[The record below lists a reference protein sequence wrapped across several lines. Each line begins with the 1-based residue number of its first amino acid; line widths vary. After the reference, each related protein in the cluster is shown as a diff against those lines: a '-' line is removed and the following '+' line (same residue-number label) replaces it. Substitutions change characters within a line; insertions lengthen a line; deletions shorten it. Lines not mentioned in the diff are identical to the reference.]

1 MSAAATA
8 VSSSQEQGAS
18 FPWHEYRLPRT
29 LVPEQYYIYIHPDL
43 NTNTVTGQVH
53 ILMTAL
59 NSTSSV
65 VLNGKNLAIT
75 EAFLKEL
82 TPHHGQESISVRVL
96 ESVPNEQLAFIS
108 EIPLAAGRKYQ
119 LSIAYNTTISTG
131 FSGIYKAS
139 YWTDNTIPRILAATQ
154 FEPTS
159 ARKAFPCFDDPTMKA
174 VFSIVVVRDY
184 NNKAISN
191 MPKVKT
197 KPRADGLLED
207 HFLHSVR
214 MSSYLVAF
222 VISDF
227 TSNSTKSK
235 YGTKVSVYAP
245 PNQIDQTSYALDVAV
260 KILEFFEEYFQI
272 RYPLPKIDLVAIP
285 EFESGAMENWG
296 LVTFRETSL
305 LYDPMTSSERNRLWI
320 MLVTAHELAHQ
331 AGWFGNLVT
340 MQWWNDLW
348 LNEGFGNYMQFIA
361 ADKLEPS
368 WCVEDQLL
376 TVNVYRALERDSFSS
391 SHPISLPVKNSQQ
404 IRQMFDIVSY
414 CKGASILRMIQSYL
428 NETVFTAGIR
438 AYLKQHSYSN
448 AQQDDLWSAL
458 DSPLQGLGRYSHT
471 RTSRLCPEQQS
482 NAGKSSF
489 QSALEH
495 NRRVDVKA
503 LMDTWTK
510 QKGYPVVSVQ
520 VSGQKVKLQQDIF
533 TLYPQNGTGQLQTTL
548 GFFIFLL
555 NRNLFFTFA
564 LRFLWQIPFT
574 FYSNTSSSATTYL
587 MKKKEELISLPHEV
601 AWIKANVNSTGFY
614 RVSYDLPTLHALIRQ
629 LQERHT
635 VFSRIDRASLIDDAF
650 HLASQGSLQ
659 YSETFTLSL
668 YLKREEEY
676 LPIRMFVS
684 HMGKIMSK
692 LSFGRQRCVFHLI
705 KIHLWGVLER
715 QIRARSFDDCGSL
728 PQQNLR
734 ALLLS
739 LASGMPSLPV
749 RQRAQNTF
757 HSWMANDGKIPLPRT
772 LRGLIFREG
781 VRRGGHR
788 EWMFVL
794 QKYLRSVSSSEKA
807 LFLAALSSTRD
818 PKKKIWQLLNAALQ
832 NKAIKMQDF
841 IILVSRMAGSLWSS
855 ELVWRFVRSHWEELV
870 EKFSLGSSYLSHIVN
885 SVISR
890 FSSPEEYNEVHNFF
904 VSQKKLGHLAFVKQS
919 LEIIRLNMMWLK
931 RNTDPIKAWLQKK
944 YSHSYVAYRHCR
956 NRTTYRYVWGGMIQ
970 IHY

>member
-1 MSAAATA
+1 MASACVVLVLWVAGIWEALEMSDAATA
-8 VSSSQEQGAS
+8 VGSSQEQGAS
-18 FPWHEYRLPRT
+18 FPWHQYRLPRT

-43 NTNTVTGQVH
+43 NTNTVTGRVH

-59 NSTSSV
+59 NSTTSV
-65 VLNGKNLAIT
+65 VLNGKNLSIT

-131 FSGIYKAS
+131 FSGLYKAS

-159 ARKAFPCFDDPTMKA
+159 ARKAFPCFDDPSMKA

-227 TSNSTKSK
+227 TSNGTKSK
-235 YGTKVSVYAP
+235 YGTRVSVYAP

-305 LYDPMTSSERNRLWI
+305 LYDPMTSSEKNRLWI
-320 MLVTAHELAHQ
+320 MLVTAHEFAHQ
-331 AGWFGNLVT
+331 WFGNLVT

-376 TVNVYRALERDSFSS
+376 IVNVYRALERDSFSS

-458 DSPLQGLGRYSHT
+458 T
-471 RTSRLCPEQQS
+471 
-482 NAGKSSF
+482 K
-489 QSALEH
+489 SALEH
-495 NRRVDVKA
+495 NRRVNVKA
-503 LMDTWTK
+503 IMDTWTK

-533 TLYPQNGTGQLQTTL
+533 TLYPQNGTG
-548 GFFIFLL
+548 
-555 NRNLFFTFA
+555 
-564 LRFLWQIPFT
+564 FLWQIPFT
-574 FYSNTSSSATTYL
+574 FYSSTSSSATTYL

-614 RVSYDLPTLHALIRQ
+614 RVSYDLPTLHALVRQ

-659 YSETFTLSL
+659 YSESFALSL
-668 YLKREEEY
+668 YLKHEEEY

-705 KIHLWGVLER
+705 KTHLWDVLER
-715 QIRARSFDDCGSL
+715 QIRARSFDDSGSL
-728 PQQNLR
+728 PQQDLR
-734 ALLLS
+734 VLLLS

-749 RQRAQNTF
+749 RQRAQNIF

-794 QKYLRSVSSSEKA
+794 QKYLRSVSSTEKA
-807 LFLAALSSTRD
+807 LLLAALSSTRNL
-818 PKKKIWQLLNAALQ
+818 KKKIWLLNAALQ
-832 NKAIKMQDF
+832 NQAIKTQDF
-841 IILVSRMAGSLWSS
+841 IILVSRMAGSLWSN

-890 FSSPEEYNEVHNFF
+890 FSSTEKYNEVYNFF
-904 VSQKKLGHLAFVKQS
+904 VSQKKLGHLAFVEQS

-931 RNTDPIKAWLQKK
+931 RNTGPIKAWLQKK
-944 YSHSYVAYRHCR
+944 YSHSYVTYRYCR